1 MNFTKWYNEL
11 GGSMR
16 KIFVAIILLVLIVP
30 AYALSSVKID
40 KKDVKVLDANVLVNG
55 SPIKSDFSP
64 YVTSGRTFV
73 PVRELTEG
81 LGAEVNW
88 DGDNMTVEIKF
99 GEKTIVLKIN
109 SDVTYVDGKK
119 NIVDKDQIPKLAL
132 YNSPR
137 IETKTMI
144 PLRFVSETLG
154 YNVSWD
160 EKTSTALITTGE
172 NISSTV
178 IKTETIISDEDL
190 KNENSKKNSNSGVQF
205 QSQSEKKETKNAQ
218 NNKKNK
224 IYERAGLKE
233 EEYKIDPKKRKITKG
248 FVQNGEKIKIVLDA
262 GHGGTDSGAISTI
275 DKSVMEKT
283 LTLDMINRLN
293 ERFLMLGYDVIL
305 TRTEDE
311 YIKLL
316 DRARISNTSDADI
329 FLSIHFNASNSSTS
343 KGIEVLYGSEKNIII
358 KKSEQVHMA
367 KAILKELIDSTGA
380 VNRGVKNRADLIVLN
395 KTKTVA
401 ALCELGFVT
410 NSEDMEKITDSS
422 YLDTMADA
430 IVRGVQEYVMNYRM
444 ESDER

>member
-1 MNFTKWYNEL
+1 
-11 GGSMR
+11 MR
-16 KIFVAIILLVLIVP
+16 KIFVTIILLVLIVP

-40 KKDVKVLDANVLVNG
+40 KKDIKVLDANVLVNG

-119 NIVDKDQIPKLAL
+119 NVVDKDQIPKLAL

-190 KNENSKKNSNSGVQF
+190 KNENSKKNSSSGVQF

-224 IYERAGLKE
+224 IYERAG
-233 EEYKIDPKKRKITKG
+233 DR
-248 FVQNGEKIKIVLDA
+248 
-262 GHGGTDSGAISTI
+262 
-275 DKSVMEKT
+275 KSV
-283 LTLDMINRLN
+283 
-293 ERFLMLGYDVIL
+293 V
-305 TRTEDE
+305 
-311 YIKLL
+311 
-316 DRARISNTSDADI
+316 
-329 FLSIHFNASNSSTS
+329 
-343 KGIEVLYGSEKNIII
+343 
-358 KKSEQVHMA
+358 
-367 KAILKELIDSTGA
+367 
-380 VNRGVKNRADLIVLN
+380 
-395 KTKTVA
+395 
-401 ALCELGFVT
+401 
-410 NSEDMEKITDSS
+410 
-422 YLDTMADA
+422 
-430 IVRGVQEYVMNYRM
+430 
-444 ESDER
+444 